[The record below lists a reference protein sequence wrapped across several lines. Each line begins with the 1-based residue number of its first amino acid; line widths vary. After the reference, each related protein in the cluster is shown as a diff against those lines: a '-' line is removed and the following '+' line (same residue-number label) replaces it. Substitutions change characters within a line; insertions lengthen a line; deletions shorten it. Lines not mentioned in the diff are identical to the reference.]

1 MNKESFFL
9 ITKAL
14 FDDLCNS
21 SKSYRSHIELNQKT
35 TKER

>member
-1 MNKESFFL
+1 MNKESSFL

-14 FDDLCNS
+14 FDDLCSS
-21 SKSYRSHIELNQKT
+21 SKSYITIELNQKT